1 MNRTFRSLV
10 GVVLA
15 LLLVF
20 TATVP
25 AFAEFYKAEPDEKAA
40 LVETFNT
47 AVNSIKTDMPKAT
60 VRYNNYVPEGGITT
74 GAPSETD
81 PTRPAGYGEEIDEM
95 AQKYLIPVLEGLFN
109 NRSSLTKSFILTL
122 LGDGSAKPE
131 TVTLHAGAPRNNA
144 IPLYGKKTVSELTAA
159 DDYDIVYEENDLTG
173 KLTQMGIIFPSV
185 KLEDAKDSSLPK
197 VFSLPSGQLNP
208 TIISG
213 QPTAATARLEGAE
226 LRHFTFDN
234 ARAVVRFG
242 ADGKPNYYGMQ
253 IDYNFSLSFYDAMN
267 LISAVIG
274 YNFYEAVLG
283 MISSIMVEVGQQG
296 IEAESI
302 MRDMSLFIT
311 YRCITEVSNID
322 YFARW
327 FGDVDDDGDVSA
339 ADARAA
345 LRHAVGVELIA
356 SSNDLI
362 YTDMDFDGDITA
374 ADARMILRTAVG
386 LETKFNVPPEG
397 KDIRIAR
404 TEDPIDEVPDEEEIE
419 QEQQVYKGILGDWTP
434 TVTLRDIGDEIVAI
448 VHSFMDTA
456 GEGQNLI
463 TELIAAI
470 QEAVKEGK
478 TKPKP

>member
-10 GVVLA
+10 GAVLA
-15 LLLVF
+15 LILVF
-20 TATVP
+20 TAAVP
-25 AFAEFYKAEPDEKAA
+25 AFAAYYKAEPDEKAA

-60 VRYNNYVPEGGITT
+60 VRYNNYVPEGGIVT
-74 GAPSETD
+74 GSPSETD
-81 PTRPAGYGEEIDEM
+81 PTRPAGYGEELDDM
-95 AQKYLIPVLEGLFN
+95 AKQYLIPVLEGLFN
-109 NRSSLTKSFILTL
+109 NRSSLTKSFIMAL

-131 TVTLHAGAPRNNA
+131 TVTLHAGAPRDNA
-144 IPLYGKKTVSELTAA
+144 LPLYGKKTVSELTAA
-159 DDYDIVYEENDLTG
+159 DDYDIVYEENDFTG
-173 KLTQMGIIFPSV
+173 DLTQLGIIFPSV
-185 KLEDAKDSSLPK
+185 KLEDAKDSSLSK

-208 TIISG
+208 TVISG

-226 LRHFTFDN
+226 LTHFTFDN

-253 IDYNFSLSFYDAMN
+253 IDYHFSLSFYDAMN
-267 LISAVIG
+267 LISAVLG
-274 YNFYEAVLG
+274 YNFYTAV
-283 MISSIMVEVGQQG
+283 INTVNTIMVKIGREG
-296 IEAESI
+296 IDAESI
-302 MRDMSLFIT
+302 LRDMSLFIT

-327 FGDVDDDGDVSA
+327 FGDVDDDGDVTA

-345 LRHAVGVELIA
+345 LRHAVGVELIEA
-356 SSNDLI
+356 SADRI
-362 YTDMDFDGDITA
+362 YTDMDFDGAITA
-374 ADARMILRTAVG
+374 ADARLILRTAVG

-397 KDIRIAR
+397 KEIQIAR
-404 TEDPIDEVPDEEEIE
+404 TEEPIEEEPDEEEIQEE
-419 QEQQVYKGILGDWTP
+419 QEQFQGILGGWQP
-434 TVTLRDIGDEIVAI
+434 NVKLEDIATRIVEL
-448 VHSFMDTA
+448 VNSFMDTA